1 METIRREYISAIIEE
16 LTKINLYKVILFGS
30 YAYGT
35 PTPDSDIDLL
45 VVTEDNFLPKNY
57 DEKMKTHLKVSA
69 VLREIMKQ
77 VPVDL
82 IVYTRPMY
90 EKFVKMGSMF
100 SREIHTRGKVLYERA
115 DRSVAESSLG
125 RSSDNR

>member
-1 METIRREYISAIIEE
+1 METIRREYISAIIEK
-16 LTKINLYKVILFGS
+16 LTKINLHKVILFGS

-35 PTPDSDIDLL
+35 PTRDSDIDIL
-45 VVTEDNFLPKNY
+45 VVTEDDFLPKNY
-57 DEKMKTHLKVSA
+57 DEKMKTHLKVSG
-69 VLREIMKQ
+69 VLREIMMQ

-90 EKFVKMGSMF
+90 EKFVEMGSMF

-115 DRSVAESSLG
+115 DRSVAKSSLG
-125 RSSDNR
+125 